1 MEGVL
6 FASQSQTAR
15 LEDDGGEK
23 IQTVPSLDWEDV
35 EG

>member
-1 MEGVL
+1 MLLV
-6 FASQSQTAR
+6 SQSQTAR
-15 LEDDGGEK
+15 LEDDGGVKK